1 MMSYSGD
8 DEDLTFPKLPFSPCF
23 ILCQRIVPMKVLTCV
38 YLYIYFYF
46 CKRFKYKIRFK
57 TRMEHYRLHL
67 VLITYHI
74 NLAVVTTSKEEF
86 ILNTFGYYL
95 CNFLVV
101 IQRIAAVE
109 GT

>member
-1 MMSYSGD
+1 
-8 DEDLTFPKLPFSPCF
+8 
-23 ILCQRIVPMKVLTCV
+23 
-38 YLYIYFYF
+38 
-46 CKRFKYKIRFK
+46 
-57 TRMEHYRLHL
+57 MEHYRLHL

-86 ILNTFGYYL
+86 ILNTFGYHL

-101 IQRIAAVE
+101 IQRIAAAE